1 MNLITV
7 YGNMPYWQPNHYG
20 VVDLSVSDLDLHE
33 AISNVCEKAIED
45 VFTSDKQGRSYDA
58 TILHGRSV
66 ISDMIEQHNVILFTT
81 QKPEA
86 VVVIVPDDNP
96 EDVILFF
103 VASRELSLTITL
115 QCC

>member
-1 MNLITV
+1 MAICHI
-7 YGNMPYWQPNHYG
+7 GNQTIM
-20 VVDLSVSDLDLHE
+20 VLS
-33 AISNVCEKAIED
+33 ISRFLTLTYMRRSQTCVKKAIED
-45 VFTSDKQGRSYDA
+45 VFTSDKQGRAYDA

-66 ISDMIEQHNVILFTT
+66 TSDMIEQHNVILFTT

-86 VVVIVPDDNP
+86 VVVIVPDDNT

-115 QCC
+115 QCH